1 MFIWSRCDLVTSPLE
16 GGNIGINSGGIVI
29 PFPNILFI
37 PSSPS
42 AVAAPVANAGTAFEI
57 PFFAYGS
64 TLAPRDVSEVNKFPQ
79 CFTDFVIWVLVIFIS
94 DPVPFVIDFLF

>member
-1 MFIWSRCDLVTSPLE
+1 MVNSLTR
-16 GGNIGINSGGIVI
+16 GANIGKNFFGIVI

-57 PFFAYGS
+57 PFIAYGS
-64 TLAPRDVSEVNKFPQ
+64 TFAPRDASDENKFPP
-79 CFTDFVIWVLVIFIS
+79 CFTDFLI
-94 DPVPFVIDFLF
+94 

>member
-1 MFIWSRCDLVTSPLE
+1 M
-16 GGNIGINSGGIVI
+16 I

-57 PFFAYGS
+57 PFIAYGS
-64 TLAPRDVSEVNKFPQ
+64 TFAPRDASDENKFPP
-79 CFTDFVIWVLVIFIS
+79 CFTDFVI
-94 DPVPFVIDFLF
+94 

>member
-1 MFIWSRCDLVTSPLE
+1 MVNSLTR
-16 GGNIGINSGGIVI
+16 GGKNGKNFFGIGIVI

-57 PFFAYGS
+57 PFIAYGS
-64 TLAPRDVSEVNKFPQ
+64 TFAPREASDENKFPP
-79 CFTDFVIWVLVIFIS
+79 CFTDFLI
-94 DPVPFVIDFLF
+94 